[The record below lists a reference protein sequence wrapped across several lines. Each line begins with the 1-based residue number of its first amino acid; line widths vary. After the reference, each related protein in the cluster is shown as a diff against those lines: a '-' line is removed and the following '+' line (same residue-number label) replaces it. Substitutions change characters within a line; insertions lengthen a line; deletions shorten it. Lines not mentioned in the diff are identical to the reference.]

1 MGVKIMDFTKLNKNT
16 FEKIEWN
23 VDTKDFT
30 FKKLSDFYKYG
41 VTTVRVFGFFF
52 TKSTEYGL
60 QPVAIARNC
69 FINLPKHK
77 KDVISDMLKNADC
90 VSAIKNGECSLKLRE
105 YKSKYGKTCY
115 DFDFINTPQVL
126 TETPKAT
133 DATPTTET
141 TDATETTEKQPD
153 IF

>member
-1 MGVKIMDFTKLNKNT
+1 MDFTKLNKNT

-30 FKKLSDFYKYG
+30 FKKLSDFYNMG
-41 VTTVRVFGFFF
+41 VKTVRVFGFFF
-52 TKSTEYGL
+52 TKSEEYGL

-90 VSAIKNGECSLKLRE
+90 VSAIKNGDCSLKLRE

-115 DFDFINTPQVL
+115 DFDFINTSQVL

-133 DATPTTET
+133 DATPKTET

>member
-23 VDTKDFT
+23 VDTNGFT
-30 FKKLSDFYKYG
+30 FKKLSDFYNMG
-41 VTTVRVFGFFF
+41 VKTVRVFGFFF
-52 TKSTEYGL
+52 TKSEEYGL

-69 FINLPKHK
+69 LINLPKHK
-77 KDVISDMLKNADC
+77 KDTISDMLKNADC
-90 VSAIKNGECSLKLRE
+90 VSAIKNGDCTLKLRE

-126 TETPKAT
+126 SETPKA
-133 DATPTTET
+133 TET

>member
-1 MGVKIMDFTKLNKNT
+1 MDFTKLNKNT

-30 FKKLSDFYKYG
+30 FKKLSDFYNMG
-41 VTTVRVFGFFF
+41 VKTVRVFGFFF
-52 TKSTEYGL
+52 TKSAEYGL

-69 FINLPKHK
+69 LINLPKHK
-77 KDVISDMLKNADC
+77 KDTISDMLKNADC
-90 VSAIKNGECSLKLRE
+90 VSAIKNGDCSLKLRE

-133 DATPTTET
+133 DATPKTET

>member
-1 MGVKIMDFTKLNKNT
+1 MDFTKLNKNT

-30 FKKLSDFYKYG
+30 FKKLSDFYNMG
-41 VTTVRVFGFFF
+41 VKTVRVFGFFF
-52 TKSTEYGL
+52 TKSEEYGL

-77 KDVISDMLKNADC
+77 KDTISDMLKNADC
-90 VSAIKNGECSLKLRE
+90 VSAIKNGDCTLKLRE

-115 DFDFINTPQVL
+115 DFDFIN
-126 TETPKAT
+126 TPKAT

>member
-1 MGVKIMDFTKLNKNT
+1 MDFTKLNKNT

-30 FKKLSDFYKYG
+30 FKKLSDFYNMG
-41 VTTVRVFGFFF
+41 VKTVRVFGFFF
-52 TKSTEYGL
+52 TKSEEYGL

-77 KDVISDMLKNADC
+77 KDTISDMLKNADC
-90 VSAIKNGECSLKLRE
+90 VNAIKNGECSLKLRE

-126 TETPKAT
+126 SETPKAT
-133 DATPTTET
+133 ETTET

>member
-1 MGVKIMDFTKLNKNT
+1 MDFTKLNKNT

-23 VDTKDFT
+23 VNTNGFT
-30 FKKLSDFYKYG
+30 FKKLSDFYNMG
-41 VTTVRVFGFFF
+41 VKTVRVFGFFF
-52 TKSTEYGL
+52 TKSEEYGL

-69 FINLPKHK
+69 LINLPKHK
-77 KDVISDMLKNADC
+77 TDTISDMLKNADC
-90 VSAIKNGECSLKLRE
+90 VSAIKNGDCTLKLRE

-126 TETPKAT
+126 SETPKAT
-133 DATPTTET
+133 ETTET